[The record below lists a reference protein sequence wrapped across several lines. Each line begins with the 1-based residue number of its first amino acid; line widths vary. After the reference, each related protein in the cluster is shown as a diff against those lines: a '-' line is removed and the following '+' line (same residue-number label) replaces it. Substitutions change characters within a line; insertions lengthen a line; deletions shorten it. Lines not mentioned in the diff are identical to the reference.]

1 MAFAH
6 TSLKS
11 HDVPQREEKKSQ
23 QTADQSQTELLL
35 PSGNV
40 GPDEALKDSS
50 SDVAPRLVQSM
61 QQSGG
66 NQAVVQA
73 KSNSTD
79 ENLTQNKAV
88 AGVSGTGGRLPHQET
103 IQRSFGQHDIGNIQ
117 AYGGVE
123 AQQASRDM
131 GAKAYATGNKV
142 AYDGSLDL
150 HTAAHEAAH
159 VVQQR
164 GGVQLKGGVGQS
176 GDQYEQHADRVADL
190 VVQGKSAE
198 TELDTMATGVGSGSA
213 IQMRQTS
220 PEQRK
225 TPEQEKA
232 HKEGKLEGLTIEE
245 MWEAHPHNYQ
255 DMYEDQGG
263 REEQNTSSGD
273 VLSGEGLPTWLRNT
287 CAIRLSVMFN
297 NLGGAYKIT
306 KANAAKAGIPAR
318 RVFYSKKTK
327 NFYVVSAQEMWKYV
341 EANFRSA
348 DVVFPKGRRFK
359 DGDEFE
365 AALPQ
370 LMDVVAGKK
379 GIVAL
384 EKIFGYGGT
393 GHVDIFDG
401 DRLSDA
407 DSWYECASVKLWF
420 V

>member
-6 TSLKS
+6 TSVKS
-11 HDVPQREEKKSQ
+11 HEVTQRKAKKSQ
-23 QTADQSQTELLL
+23 QTADQSQSEMLL

-40 GPDEALKDSS
+40 SPEEALGS
-50 SDVAPRLVQSM
+50 SDSAVGSRLVQSM

-73 KSNSTD
+73 KSKAGD
-79 ENLTQNKAV
+79 ENLTQTRA
-88 AGVSGTGGRLPHQET
+88 AEGVSGTGGTLPHLAT
-103 IQRSFGQHDIGNIQ
+103 IQKSFGKHNVSNIQ

-123 AQQASRDM
+123 AQKASRDM

-198 TELDTMATGVGSGSA
+198 AELDTMATGGGGDSA
-213 IQMRQTS
+213 VQMRQTGG
-220 PEQRK
+220 QNR

-232 HKEGKLEGLTIEE
+232 RKEGKLEGLGFDE
-245 MWEAHPHNYQ
+245 MWDAHPHNYQ
-255 DMYEDQGG
+255 DMYEGG
-263 REEQNTSSGD
+263 REAQDTASSE
-273 VLSGEGLPTWLRNT
+273 VLDNEGLPTYLSNT

-306 KANAAKAGIPAR
+306 KANAAKAGISAR
-318 RVFYSKKTK
+318 RVFYSRKTK
-327 NFYVVSAQEMWKYV
+327 NYYVVSAREMWQYV

-348 DVVFPKGRRFK
+348 DVIFPKGRRFK
-359 DGDEFE
+359 DDEEFE
-365 AALPQ
+365 AALPE
-370 LMDVVAGKK
+370 LMKIVSGKK
-379 GIVAL
+379 GIVAFD
-384 EKIFGYGGT
+384 KIFGYSGT
-393 GHVDIFDG
+393 GHVDIFEG
-401 DRLSDA
+401 ERLSDA
-407 DSWYECASVKLWF
+407 DSWYESASVKLWF